1 MRTRLYVG
9 NVPFSANENSIREFF
24 GDFKL
29 TDVKIIT
36 DRETGRQRGFAFV
49 GMESPA
55 DAKRAIDTLNDT
67 EMGGR
72 RILVSEAKEREV
84 RNSRNDDNR
93 GRARD

>member
-1 MRTRLYVG
+1 MRSQNGGTEATR
-9 NVPFSANENSIREFF
+9 
-24 GDFKL
+24 D
-29 TDVKIIT
+29 
-36 DRETGRQRGFAFV
+36 AFV
-49 GMESPA
+49 ARLVVMLGAELGELRVGKKISHDTA
-55 DAKRAIDTLNDT
+55 SKIQHAIDTLNDT